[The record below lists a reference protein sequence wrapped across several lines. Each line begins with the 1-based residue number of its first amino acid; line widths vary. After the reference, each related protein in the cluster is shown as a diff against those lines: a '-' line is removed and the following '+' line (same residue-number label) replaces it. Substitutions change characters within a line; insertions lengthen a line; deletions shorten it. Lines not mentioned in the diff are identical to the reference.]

1 MRRIGKAWLLMLA
14 PALLAQ
20 QQTSPLTDSPVVDFK
35 GKIQKV
41 QLVPGQGTP
50 YLEVQTGGKTTK
62 VILGS
67 MRYLMDKD
75 FNPKAGQE
83 VSGKG
88 YKVGEDVYAIQAE
101 LPAENKTLKLRDEN
115 GYPLWI
121 RGQHGQGKK
130 YGGGKR

>member
-1 MRRIGKAWLLMLA
+1 MAWLLLSA
-14 PALLAQ
+14 SLLLAQ
-20 QQTSPLTDSPVVDFK
+20 QQKSPLADNPVVDFR

-41 QLVPGQGTP
+41 QLTPGQGTP
-50 YLEVQTGGKTTK
+50 YLEVSAAGKTTK

-83 VSGKG
+83 VLGRG
-88 YKVGEDVYAIQAE
+88 YKVGEDVYAILAE

-121 RGQHGQGKK
+121 RGRHGQGKG